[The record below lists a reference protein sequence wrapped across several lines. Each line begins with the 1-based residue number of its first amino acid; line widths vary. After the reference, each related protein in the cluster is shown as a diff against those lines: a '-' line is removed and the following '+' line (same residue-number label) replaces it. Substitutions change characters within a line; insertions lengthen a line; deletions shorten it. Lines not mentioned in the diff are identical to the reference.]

1 MRCRLPLKARLA
13 RLLFLSKSSV
23 PMSRTST
30 EALSSTTRSGDEA
43 GSPMSLPRSR
53 ILFLRFGGRREAKV
67 GVIFVCLGNIC
78 RSPTAEAVF
87 ATRVEMAGL
96 EDAFDVDSCGTG
108 GGSSNWYKPGGFSYH
123 EGEQGDPRMR
133 AAASERGIAITSVS
147 RPLRE
152 EDFARFQYIVG
163 MDESNLGAIKLA
175 AAEWQVPPPEEGG
188 YKVVSMADYC
198 TKHDVAKVPDPY
210 YAGGFDK
217 VIDLLEDACEGLLG
231 EIQKERGL

>member
-1 MRCRLPLKARLA
+1 MASTSARSSLAQRRGVVGAARRAGGRTGMAAGTRRGAGGGPSLA
-13 RLLFLSKSSV
+13 R
-23 PMSRTST
+23 
-30 EALSSTTRSGDEA
+30 
-43 GSPMSLPRSR
+43 RSR
-53 ILFLRFGGRREAKV
+53 LVLVRASESGATEAKV

>member
-1 MRCRLPLKARLA
+1 M
-13 RLLFLSKSSV
+13 
-23 PMSRTST
+23 
-30 EALSSTTRSGDEA
+30 
-43 GSPMSLPRSR
+43 
-53 ILFLRFGGRREAKV
+53 
-67 GVIFVCLGNIC
+67 CLGNIC

-147 RPLRE
+147 RPLKE
-152 EDFARFQYIVG
+152 EDFERFQYIVG
-163 MDESNLGAIKLA
+163 MDESNLGAITLA
-175 AAEWQVPPPEEGG
+175 ATEWQVPPPEEGG